1 MDGKI
6 LKPLMRVASI
16 TIAITYRSP
25 GLSKLI
31 FFVIMKVFVLLEH
44 NKWNGV
50 SVMNIVKPLM
60 HVLALTIAVTYPSP
74 GSSKQIFFENVIHFT
89 CCHENIYLS
98 DHSKLNGASV
108 MKPVQLLMHV
118 LSLIMAV
125 VYRSRGSLKQ
135 ISL

>member
-6 LKPLMRVASI
+6 LKPFMREASI

-31 FFVIMKVFVLLEH
+31 FFVIMKVFTLLEH

-50 SVMNIVKPLM
+50 SAMNLVKPLM

-125 VYRSRGSLKQ
+125 IYRSRGSLKQ